1 MTIGVGVVGYGY
13 WGPNVLRNVAN
24 TDGLVPVAICEIRE
38 ERAKLALRSYPS
50 VVVAGHY
57 QEILLHPQVGAVA
70 VVTPLASHYE
80 IARAAL
86 LAGKHVLVGK
96 PMTTSVEESEELC
109 SLAKQRGL
117 VLMVH
122 HTFLFTGA
130 VQKMKELVDSGAIG
144 DLLYFDSVR
153 VNLGLIRSDHNVL
166 WDLAP
171 DDLSI
176 LLYLLGGRPTAV
188 SAIGACHVRHTNKDL
203 ATMAYLTLKMPSG
216 VLAHIHVNWL
226 SPVKVRQ
233 TLIGGTKRMIVYD
246 DLEPDEKVKVYDKG
260 VEITPG
266 EAAYDVLVQYR
277 TGDVH
282 IPKLASEE
290 ALRGEMGHFRDCIR
304 TGSRPR
310 TDGEQG
316 LEVVRILTA
325 ADTSLARDGELVR
338 L

>member
-13 WGPNVLRNVAN
+13 WGPNMLRNVAN
-24 TDGLVPVAICEIRE
+24 TDGLLPVAVCEIRE
-38 ERAKLALRSYPS
+38 ERARLATRSYPS
-50 VVVAGHY
+50 VVTTSHY
-57 QEILLHPQVGAVA
+57 RELLQNPEVRA
-70 VVTPLASHYE
+70 VVIVTGLDSHYE

-96 PMTTSVEESEELC
+96 PMTTSVKEAEELC
-109 SLAKQRGL
+109 SLAKQQGL
-117 VLMVH
+117 VLMVD

-130 VQKMKELVDSGAIG
+130 VQKIKQLVSSGEIG

-171 DDLSI
+171 HDLSI
-176 LLYLLGGRPTAV
+176 LLYVLGDRPTAV

-203 ATMAYLTLKMPSG
+203 ATMAYLTLKMPCG
-216 VLAHIHVNWL
+216 VLSHIHVNWL
-226 SPVKVRQ
+226 SPVKVRR

-260 VEITPG
+260 IEIASG
-266 EAAYDVLVQYR
+266 GAVYDILVQYR

-290 ALRGEMGHFRDCIR
+290 GLRSEMGHFRDCILN
-304 TGSRPR
+304 GSEPR
-310 TDGEQG
+310 TSGEHG
-316 LEVVRILTA
+316 LEVVRILAA
-325 ADTSLARDGELVR
+325 ADASLARDGELVR